1 MDVDTC
7 IISLKIIAGLQVGQ
21 RLNSTENYINIESSS
36 IIPEFIRRYKR
47 NDNRDRAIKLL
58 NVILNNSIIHHQKG
72 HLDRR
77 YLEEAIGGLHN
88 LQSTYT
94 IDPLSVSRIDALIDK
109 VLGVINLPED
119 F

>member
-21 RLNSTENYINIESSS
+21 RLNSTENYINIEPSS
-36 IIPEFIRRYKR
+36 IIPEFVRRWKR
-47 NDNRDRAIKLL
+47 NDSRQQTFRIL
-58 NVILNNSIIHHQKG
+58 NIILNNSIHHHQKG
-72 HLDRR
+72 HLNKR
-77 YLEEAIGGLHN
+77 YLEEAIDGLHN

-94 IDPLSVSRIDALIDK
+94 IDPLMVSKIDTLIDK
-109 VLGVINLPED
+109 VISVINLPED